1 MNAAKKGYV
10 AEFKT
15 GYLQIE
21 VRKELKV
28 IGGEDCGLRNPFD
41 MGIAVGR
48 LVKING
54 GYLTPAASLAEAEY
68 IVAQS
73 DDTVIDLPRD
83 ISYPERYST
92 LPNLIVKNSERE
104 KTVALYKIVD
114 REDIKL
120 MKVAEPVDVLVGEF
134 GGSGFASKAM
144 TFLTKEVGVNSYMV
158 LGTIPY
164 YAAGEA
170 PEGNPAGNIVTF
182 TLKNNEIISRD
193 ELPEGDIY
201 HRYSNESSKPV
212 NSATRDEVNA
222 DGSISCA
229 IWVDNKT
236 EVFTITVEWKKGEVS
251 TYTFNVSNATMEV
264 A

>member
-28 IGGEDCGLRNPFD
+28 ADGADSGLRNPFD

-48 LVKING
+48 MAKIAG
-54 GYLTPAASLAEAEY
+54 GYLKPAASIDDAEF

-114 REDIKL
+114 KEDIKL
-120 MKVAEPVDVLVGEF
+120 RKVAEPVSLIAGTYDDGAVTTDPTTYMF
-134 GGSGFASKAM
+134 
-144 TFLTKEVGVNSYMV
+144 KEVGVNSYV
-158 LGTIPY
+158 ALGFVPY
-164 YAAGEA
+164 TTS
-170 PEGNPAGNIVTF
+170 NPVNNPDGNILYF
-182 TLKNNEIISRD
+182 TLKNADITAKSQ
-193 ELPEGDIY
+193 LPEGDIY
-201 HRYSNESSKPV
+201 HRYSNEASKPV
-212 NSATRDEVNA
+212 NSATRDDFEA
-222 DGSISCA
+222 DGSIQCA
-229 IWVDNKT
+229 VWVDKDT
-236 EVFTITVEWKKGEVS
+236 QVLKITVEWVEGEVS
-251 TYTFNVSNATMEV
+251 NYLIDLTNLTMGVSA
-264 A
+264 